1 MEPSI
6 WTQAIDRM
14 MVRVEDTAT
23 RVTEGFPHYADPQTG
38 EWTPSEAGDWTGG
51 FWNGM
56 LWLAYAATKE
66 RRYLDWAERWTG
78 LLRPRT
84 QTETIFRGF
93 LFYYGAALGDILL
106 GNSLGKEVG
115 LSGARGLATLYNPN
129 ARVIPLGEEAEEA
142 SDVGRGDA
150 NIDGVQ
156 GTSLLIWASKHLDDQ
171 SLYDIGVE
179 HALRINELCVR
190 EDDSVCQSARFDT
203 ESGEMLKRYTH
214 KGYGDD
220 TTWARAQAWAMLG
233 YADNAIWAPEREEF
247 LDIAMRTADW
257 WIAHVPEDRVAFWD
271 FDAPAVER
279 NRDTSGTAI
288 AAAALL
294 KLGVLASTGEARRR
308 YLEAA
313 EATARALVEDYLT
326 PTGPEDT
333 RMLSIL
339 TQGCYNYR
347 IGLATKNELI
357 WGDYYLFEALQAL
370 AGNLD
375 PASI

>member
-1 MEPSI
+1 MDAGI
-6 WTQAIDRM
+6 WTEATERM
-14 MVRVEDTAT
+14 MGRIDDTVA

-66 RRYLDWAERWTG
+66 QKYLDWAERWTE
-78 LLRPRT
+78 LLRPRA

-106 GNSLGKEVG
+106 GNPLAKDVG

-129 ARVIPLGEEAEEA
+129 AHVIPLGEEAEEA

-156 GTSLLIWASKHLDDQ
+156 GTSLLIWASRHLDHQ
-171 SLYDIGVE
+171 SLYNIGIE
-179 HALRINELCVR
+179 HALRINEFCVR

-203 ESGEMLKRYTH
+203 KNGDMLDRYTH

-233 YADNAIWAPEREEF
+233 YASTLSGRPNDRSS
-247 LDIAMRTADW
+247 
-257 WIAHVPEDRVAFWD
+257 WISPCVR
-271 FDAPAVER
+271 
-279 NRDTSGTAI
+279 
-288 AAAALL
+288 L
-294 KLGVLASTGEARRR
+294 TG
-308 YLEAA
+308 
-313 EATARALVEDYLT
+313 
-326 PTGPEDT
+326 G
-333 RMLSIL
+333 
-339 TQGCYNYR
+339 
-347 IGLATKNELI
+347 
-357 WGDYYLFEALQAL
+357 
-370 AGNLD
+370 
-375 PASI
+375 